1 MIQRHSYVFAKKFT
15 VHIVK
20 MPPPKS
26 NAWKYFKRAADEK
39 TIKCTLCSCV
49 LTYTGGTTNMLN
61 HIRLKHPPENKTSSI

>member
-1 MIQRHSYVFAKKFT
+1 MIQHLIYVFAKKIT

-26 NAWKYFKRAADEK
+26 NAWKYFKCLADDK

-49 LTYTGGTTNMLN
+49 LTYTALFIHDNARNM
-61 HIRLKHPPENKTSSI
+61 KCW